1 MVSMSARVARKT
13 RSTGLRFGDRRFVG
27 GEDASQ
33 NGRLRD
39 QVMGSHWAIGRGFSG
54 GCYILQFSF
63 FANSS
68 LNAFVFWF

>member
-1 MVSMSARVARKT
+1 
-13 RSTGLRFGDRRFVG
+13 VG

-54 GCYILQFSF
+54 GRYILQFSF
-63 FANSS
+63 FASSS
-68 LNAFVFWF
+68 LNAFAFWF